1 MEIKTADTISTSIC
15 ISNRNH
21 NHATT
26 LGSTLGHLLN
36 FHPENRSRAY
46 LTSYRH
52 ISFYLSCDVAKM
64 GNENGKLFLIKCILH
79 QIRSLT
85 AKVCARVGGDAG
97 DCGELAAC
105 ATLRSCA
112 TPGILTREWDKRDQK
127 YQFKFQITNLSL
139 ALVEIVCC
147 VAAAVDGGYRW
158 WCMSPSG
165 PNVYRGIFHTDLL
178 WLIFM
183 TYIWAWHRHATPGEE
198 LHCLVYSDSAKVFEN
213 SYNSVS
219 I

>member
-85 AKVCARVGGDAG
+85 AKVCVRVGSDAG
-97 DCGELAAC
+97 DCRELAAC

-139 ALVEIVCC
+139 ALERLC
-147 VAAAVDGGYRW
+147 VVLQRRW
-158 WCMSPSG
+158 TE
-165 PNVYRGIFHTDLL
+165 VTDDDACLHQVL
-178 WLIFM
+178 MFTVAYFTLTYYDLYSWLISGLG
-183 TYIWAWHRHATPGEE
+183 TATPSQERS
-198 LHCLVYSDSAKVFEN
+198 CIV
-213 SYNSVS
+213 
-219 I
+219 

>member
-85 AKVCARVGGDAG
+85 AKVCVRVGVDAG
-97 DCGELAAC
+97 DCRELAAC
-105 ATLRSCA
+105 ATLRY
-112 TPGILTREWDKRDQK
+112 PRDPDQ
-127 YQFKFQITNLSL
+127 
-139 ALVEIVCC
+139 
-147 VAAAVDGGYRW
+147 R
-158 WCMSPSG
+158 M
-165 PNVYRGIFHTDLL
+165 R
-178 WLIFM
+178 
-183 TYIWAWHRHATPGEE
+183 
-198 LHCLVYSDSAKVFEN
+198 
-213 SYNSVS
+213 
-219 I
+219 